1 MISVLE
7 SINLSA
13 KYLSEKGIDSAR
25 MNAELL
31 LAEILG
37 CKRLE
42 LYLKF
47 DKPLSEDEVVK
58 YRIFLSRR
66 SKGEPLQ
73 YILGKVE
80 FFGMN
85 FVVNDNVLIPRQ
97 ETEILV
103 EIITEKY
110 KTGSNLNVLDI
121 GTGSGIISIC
131 LAKHLPDSTI
141 YATDISENAL
151 KTAKLN
157 ADKNSISNITFF
169 KNDILNQEFDIK
181 TEFDIIVSNPPY
193 VSLEEY
199 STLQKE
205 IVNYEPKEAVTD
217 NSDGYTFYKRISSLA
232 GKILKPSGELFFE
245 TGQGQA
251 ENVKNIMIKN
261 NFINT
266 YLIKD
271 YLGIERVAAGQ
282 KV

>member
-31 LAEILG
+31 LADILG

-271 YLGIERVAAGQ
+271 YLGIERVVAGQ

>member
-1 MISVLE
+1 
-7 SINLSA
+7 
-13 KYLSEKGIDSAR
+13 
-25 MNAELL
+25 
-31 LAEILG
+31 
-37 CKRLE
+37 
-42 LYLKF
+42 
-47 DKPLSEDEVVK
+47 
-58 YRIFLSRR
+58 
-66 SKGEPLQ
+66 
-73 YILGKVE
+73 
-80 FFGMN
+80 
-85 FVVNDNVLIPRQ
+85 VNDNVLIPRQ

-110 KTGSNLNVLDI
+110 KTGSYLNVLDI

-157 ADKNSISNITFF
+157 ADKNSVSNITFF

-266 YLIKD
+266 YLFKD
-271 YLGIERVAAGQ
+271 YLGIERVVAGQ

>member
-80 FFGMN
+80 FFGME
-85 FVVNDNVLIPRQ
+85 FIVNENVLIPRQ

-110 KTGSNLNVLDI
+110 KTSSNLNVLDI

-157 ADKNSISNITFF
+157 ADKNSVSNITFF

-271 YLGIERVAAGQ
+271 YLGIERVVAGQ

>member
-7 SINLSA
+7 SVNLSS
-13 KYLSEKGIDSAR
+13 KYLTEKGIDSAR

-47 DKPLSEDEVVK
+47 DKPLSEEEIVK
-58 YRIFLSRR
+58 YRNYLSRR
-66 SKGEPLQ
+66 AQGEPLQ

-80 FFGMN
+80 FFGIN
-85 FVVNDNVLIPRQ
+85 FVVNGNVLIPRQ

-103 EIITEKY
+103 ETITEKY
-110 KTGSNLNVLDI
+110 KASSNLNVLDI

-131 LAKHLPDSTI
+131 LAKHLQNSKV
-141 YATDISENAL
+141 YATDISETAL

-157 ADKNSISNITFF
+157 ADENFVSNITFL
-169 KNDILNQEFDIK
+169 KNDILNQDFDIITK
-181 TEFDIIVSNPPY
+181 FDIIVSNPPY
-193 VSLEEY
+193 VSSGEY
-199 STLQKE
+199 LMLQKE

-217 NSDGYTFYKRISSLA
+217 NSDGYTFYKRISSIA
-232 GKILKPSGELFFE
+232 GKMLNPGGELFFE

-251 ENVKNIMIKN
+251 ENVKNIMIQN
-261 NFINT
+261 NFANT

-282 KV
+282 KI

>member
-80 FFGMN
+80 FFGME
-85 FVVNDNVLIPRQ
+85 FIVNENVLIPRQ

-110 KTGSNLNVLDI
+110 KTGSYLNVLDI

-157 ADKNSISNITFF
+157 ADKNSVSNITFF

-271 YLGIERVAAGQ
+271 YLGIERVVAGQ